1 MEKQKHEYSESYG
14 SSIPS
19 SLDVHWQMNRYGN
32 CGTCKQWNVTQ
43 LKKKKSIC
51 IWVNLNKVDE
61 PRADCTECSK
71 SERERWILY
80 INAYVWN
87 LERWYWWTY
96 SSGDGENRLVGT
108 VWEGER
114 E

>member
-1 MEKQKHEYSESYG
+1 MSTDRGIDMEIVAHVNNGMLLS
-14 SSIPS
+14 
-19 SLDVHWQMNRYGN
+19 
-32 CGTCKQWNVTQ
+32 
-43 LKKKKSIC
+43 LKKNTPIC
-51 IWVNLNKVDE
+51 IWVNLNKMDE

-71 SERERWILY
+71 SERERRILY

-87 LERWYWWTY
+87 LEKRYWWTY
-96 SSGDGENRLVGT
+96 SSGDGENRLVDT